1 MATHT
6 PTTPAPAGANA
17 PSRRQLLGS
26 GALAALTGA
35 GFAAV
40 VLSPDPVWGE
50 AERRAGTTFQTP
62 DAALLALC
70 ARFHA
75 LHAEAEATD
84 ADTDTALTDAL
95 ERRQEVQH
103 QIQPIRPTTPAGQ
116 AAKAR
121 VAMQM
126 LDEAFGPR
134 VAGDFLDFGLTT
146 LAEIAGVAPPAA
158 AEDHGVALAEPAAF
172 PDAEL
177 LEACADADAVQRRM
191 DVLYTGPTRV
201 EDDAERD
208 ALLAPLQ
215 DEQEPFLEKV
225 CDLRATTLAGHM
237 ARAHTL
243 ALWDKEALKPA
254 DASWNSYI
262 SAALVRDLLWE
273 DRA

>member
-1 MATHT
+1 MPKATSPDTTGCART
-6 PTTPAPAGANA
+6 PT
-17 PSRRQLLGS
+17 SRRRLLT
-26 GALAALTGA
+26 GAAAALTGA
-35 GFAAV
+35 GFAGL
-40 VLSPDPVWGE
+40 VLSPDPTWGN
-50 AERRAGTTFQTP
+50 QSNP

-95 ERRQEVQH
+95 ERRQDVQH
-103 QIQPIRPTTPAGQ
+103 QIQPIRPTTPDGQ

-243 ALWDKEALKPA
+243 ALWDKEALQPA
-254 DASWNSYI
+254 GASWNSYI
-262 SAALVRDLLWE
+262 AAALVRDLLWE